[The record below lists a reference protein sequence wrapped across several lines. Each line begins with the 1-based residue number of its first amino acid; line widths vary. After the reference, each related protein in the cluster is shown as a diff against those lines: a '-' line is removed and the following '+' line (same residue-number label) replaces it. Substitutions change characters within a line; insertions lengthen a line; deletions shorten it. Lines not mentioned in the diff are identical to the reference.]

1 MYGGV
6 DPEVVRTFVAVA
18 DEGQIQLAAAGLG
31 ITQQAASKRVAV
43 LERQLG
49 VRLLLRTPRG
59 ARLTLDGQAFLPHA
73 RAVLAAVADAEAAV
87 RPGARPLRVDV
98 LGTRVSTA
106 GLLQDFH
113 HAHPDAALDVVVVRA
128 AGRAALEAVRDGGVD
143 AAFWAHSLPAERLP
157 APVRTAR
164 VLDEPVILA
173 VGSAHPLAGAQ
184 NVSPAELAGLRI
196 LMPGLDPTTEWGA
209 YYAAFAA
216 AFGIRLD
223 ASAPAFGMEHMAR
236 TITASDDLG
245 TFIGTRTPLTRP
257 TGLGLHFLTV
267 TRPTPVYP
275 HWLLWRDDN
284 PHPALRALRTY
295 LTGRYAREPVPGDAL
310 WVPDWPANRSPE

>member
-1 MYGGV
+1 M
-6 DPEVVRTFVAVA
+6 DPEAVRTFVAVA

-31 ITQQAASKRVAV
+31 ITQQAASKRIAA

-59 ARLTLDGQAFLPHA
+59 ARLTLDGTAFLPHA
-73 RAVLAAVADAEAAV
+73 RAVLAAVAEAEAAV

-113 HAHPDAALDVVVVRA
+113 RAHPDAALDVTVVRT
-128 AGRAALEAVRDGGVD
+128 AGRAALEAVRDGSVD
-143 AAFWAHSLPAERLP
+143 ASFWAHSLPAERLP

-164 VLDEPVILA
+164 VLDEPAVLA
-173 VGSAHPLAGAQ
+173 VGPAHPLAGRET
-184 NVSPAELAGLRI
+184 VSPADLGGLRI
-196 LMPGLDPTTEWGA
+196 LMPGLDPTSEWGV
-209 YYAAFAA
+209 YYAEFAA
-216 AFGIRLD
+216 AFGFRLD
-223 ASAPAFGMEHMAR
+223 ASGPAFGMEHMAR

-257 TGLGLHFLTV
+257 TGLGLHFVALA
-267 TRPTPVYP
+267 RPTPVYP

-284 PHPALRALRTY
+284 PHPALRLLRAH
-295 LTGRYAREPVPGDAL
+295 LADRYEREPVPDDEL
-310 WVPDWPANRSPE
+310 WVPDWSANRA